1 MGPTCISS
9 LRSFVAVASLADLDA
24 IMQATPANA
33 SLNPS
38 EAMHPAVASLPLVA
52 EPFPMY
58 SLASRLAG
66 RPSVAQRIPS
76 DGWAATAIHVAVPPS
91 HCRRRDPVLSKRDAP
106 LAASSVRLDGF
117 VLNSGQYPHCGQS
130 GCYGTMGTRGY
141 HRYTTGRACA
151 GGLPRLPF
159 DARLLRTPSQPL

>member
-1 MGPTCISS
+1 MGPTHVHL

-52 EPFPMY
+52 KLFPVH
-58 SLASRLAG
+58 SLASGLSG

-91 HCRRRDPVLSKRDAP
+91 QCRRRDPVLSKRDAP
-106 LAASSVRLDGF
+106 LAA
-117 VLNSGQYPHCGQS
+117 
-130 GCYGTMGTRGY
+130 
-141 HRYTTGRACA
+141 
-151 GGLPRLPF
+151 
-159 DARLLRTPSQPL
+159 